1 MFFIPKY
8 IKIIFFLKK
17 LFLISTYQNN
27 LKTSKNIDL
36 KQKQKINNF
45 FQKKFQNI
53 MQNIPLKEN
62 GEAIFTPWL
71 MLGLSN
77 LG

>member
-1 MFFIPKY
+1 
-8 IKIIFFLKK
+8 
-17 LFLISTYQNN
+17 
-27 LKTSKNIDL
+27 
-36 KQKQKINNF
+36 
-45 FQKKFQNI
+45 